1 VASRAKGVARRQTI
15 ITAVL
20 LIVGALLA
28 LALFAAGAL
37 WRGKSSGLGFR
48 INSKVSHIRNLYVP
62 PIEKLVGRQSQRP
75 ASGGFWVVRSY
86 D

>member
-37 WRGKSSGLGFR
+37 WRGKSSAPRDKTSILTPR
-48 INSKVSHIRNLYVP
+48 PKVMLA
-62 PIEKLVGRQSQRP
+62 SQCL
-75 ASGGFWVVRSY
+75 
-86 D
+86 

>member
-37 WRGKSSGLGFR
+37 WRGKSSAQRHKTSIFTPRPEVMLA
-48 INSKVSHIRNLYVP
+48 
-62 PIEKLVGRQSQRP
+62 SQGMRDKTI
-75 ASGGFWVVRSY
+75 SL
-86 D
+86 

>member
-37 WRGKSSGLGFR
+37 WRGKSSAPRHKTSILTPR
-48 INSKVSHIRNLYVP
+48 PEVMTA
-62 PIEKLVGRQSQRP
+62 SQGMRDKTI
-75 ASGGFWVVRSY
+75 SFWGSAQ
-86 D
+86 

>member
-48 INSKVSHIRNLYVP
+48 INSNVFYIRN
-62 PIEKLVGRQSQRP
+62 
-75 ASGGFWVVRSY
+75 
-86 D
+86 

>member
-37 WRGKSSGLGFR
+37 WRDKSSAPLRAIR
-48 INSKVSHIRNLYVP
+48 IRSLLPRPEAMLALQGMRDKTNSL
-62 PIEKLVGRQSQRP
+62 
-75 ASGGFWVVRSY
+75 
-86 D
+86 